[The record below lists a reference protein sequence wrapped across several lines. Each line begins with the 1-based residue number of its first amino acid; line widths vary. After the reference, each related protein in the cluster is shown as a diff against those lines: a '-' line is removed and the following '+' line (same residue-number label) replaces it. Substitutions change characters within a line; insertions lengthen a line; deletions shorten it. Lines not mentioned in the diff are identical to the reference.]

1 MLNWDYP
8 VKRENSDSELK
19 KMKRSETNQHQ
30 LKHSDLNTGTKRDSV
45 FEQIKKFVQFWKDG
59 QKASF
64 KIECENGDAVMNMS
78 VCLKSSRKT

>member
-1 MLNWDYP
+1 
-8 VKRENSDSELK
+8 
-19 KMKRSETNQHQ
+19 MKRSETNQHQ
-30 LKHSDLNTGTKRDSV
+30 LKHSDLDTGTKQDSV
-45 FEQIKKFVQFWKDG
+45 FEQIEKFLQFWKDG